1 MPFCASRAAG
11 ELIPWA
17 ARRRS
22 NALAL
27 GLLALASIFCEVAP
41 AQNAPEGPALKA
53 SGKAGPAKPT
63 AAAAKKKGAPGP
75 VTAKVVQPVEA
86 NRPLLLHVTEAG
98 EVRIREDVA
107 RPRAV
112 AFAPDGRWLV
122 ADRGANRIIVHGVDG
137 EEKSIAVVSPDDA
150 DFLPNGGYLVTSA
163 RAKTVLELNAAG
175 ETVWRYDQLT
185 APMDADRL
193 ANGNTLIA
201 DSRPGR
207 IVEVDA
213 EKKIVWKHTDDIAFP
228 WDADIAPDGN
238 VIVADYNRHHVTCVR
253 RDGSTCWRVNHI
265 GHPSAVEVLADGS
278 LLVATHKSGWLLAF
292 DAQRNGIGHWRLGD
306 ELNDFAVGKSGEL
319 LAAYMLRPTDEAES
333 AAAKRRV
340 ARARKAQRELGRI
353 AQSPPSPAVKAGVTV
368 VEGVETAKK
377 NVVLVLFDSLR
388 HDHVPWS
395 GYWRDTA
402 PRLDGLARRGL
413 IFDQY
418 ITQAPWTKPS
428 VASLLTSTYPSTHGA
443 TSQKPQSQLPMSLST
458 IAETLWA
465 NGYYTVALMENPH
478 MGDRSSSK
486 GFEQGYEVYHYVG
499 GAGTAAERPAST
511 ISQAIEALSKRP
523 ADQPFFLTIF
533 LMNPHYPYA
542 PHRERFGDKTAG
554 PSNAGPLN
562 GYDAEIWEADEQI
575 GRLLDYLESS
585 GQTDRTIFVFTSDH
599 GEEMGDHGKRFHGD
613 TLHDCVTRVPMV
625 MAGLDRIGRFPGLV
639 REIDVVPTLLDYL
652 GIEVEKPLA
661 AQMAGVSVRRFLEP
675 GIAKTGLVAYS
686 QSRFRD
692 TTHLVSERSESRKVI
707 VDVIAGKAVVFDL
720 ERDPQE
726 YDDLA
731 TPETS
736 ALEASRLAAWESGLQ
751 IASPDAG
758 PTEVVPEEVLEQM
771 RAVGYLNE

>member
-1 MPFCASRAAG
+1 M
-11 ELIPWA
+11 LWA
-17 ARRRS
+17 ARRSRS
-22 NALAL
+22 ALVVGIVALAWIL
-27 GLLALASIFCEVAP
+27 CGAAAQHAP
-41 AQNAPEGPALKA
+41 GKPAAKAPGEPA
-53 SGKAGPAKPT
+53 PAKPA

-75 VTAKVVQPVEA
+75 VTANVVQPVEA
-86 NRPLLLHVTEAG
+86 NRPLLLHVSEAG
-98 EVRIREDVA
+98 EVRTREDGA

-112 AFAPDGRWLV
+112 AIAPDGRWLV
-122 ADRGANRIIVHGVDG
+122 ADRAANRIVVHSGDG
-137 EEKSIAVVSPDDA
+137 KAKSLAVVSPDDA
-150 DFLPNGGYLVTSA
+150 DFLPNGGYLVASA
-163 RAKTVLELNAAG
+163 RQKAVLELNAAG

-185 APMDADRL
+185 GPMDADRL

-207 IVEVDA
+207 IIEVDA
-213 EKKIVWKHTDDIAFP
+213 EKKIVWSHTEEIAFP
-228 WDADIAPDGN
+228 WDAEVTPDGN

-253 RDGSTCWRVNHI
+253 RDGSTCWRINHI
-265 GHPSAVEVLADGS
+265 GHPSAVEILADGS
-278 LLVATHKSGWLLAF
+278 LLVAAHKSGWLLAF
-292 DAQRNGIGHWRLGD
+292 DAQRRGVGHWRLGD
-306 ELNDFAVGKSGEL
+306 EINDVAMGKSGEL
-319 LAAYMLRPTDEAES
+319 LAALMLHPADEGEPAT
-333 AAAKRRV
+333 AKRRV
-340 ARARKAQRELGRI
+340 ARARKAQRELRRS
-353 AQSPPSPAVKAGVTV
+353 AQSPPPPAVEAGVTV

-377 NVVLVLFDSLR
+377 NLVLVLFDSLR

-402 PRLDGLARRGL
+402 PRLDELAHRGV

-443 TSQKPQSQLPMSLST
+443 TSQKPQSQLPTSLST
-458 IAETLWA
+458 LAETLWA
-465 NGYYTVALMENPH
+465 NGYYTVAVMENPH

-499 GAGTAAERPAST
+499 GPGTAAERPSLT

-523 ADQPFFLTIF
+523 AEQPFFLTLF

-554 PSNAGPLN
+554 PSNPGPLN
-562 GYDAEIWEADEQI
+562 EYDAEIWEADEQV
-575 GRLLDYLESS
+575 GRLLDYLDSS
-585 GQTDRTIFVFTSDH
+585 GQADRTIFVFTSDH

-625 MAGLDRIGRFPGLV
+625 IAGIDRVGRFPGLV

-652 GIEVEKPLA
+652 AIEVEEPLA
-661 AQMAGVSVRRFLEP
+661 DQMAGVSVRRFLEP
-675 GIAKTGLVAYS
+675 GIAKTGLVAHS
-686 QSRFRD
+686 QSRFRE

-707 VDVIAGKAVVFDL
+707 VDIIAGKAKVYDL

-736 ALEASRLAAWESGLQ
+736 ALETARLAAWESGLQ

-771 RAVGYLNE
+771 RAVGYLDD